1 MIKRTKAISILLML
15 VSLASCEPIRFT
27 FGKPSSN
34 KNNTTTNSSSSIN
47 TIDSI
52 EITNPIDRLI
62 LGHTYQLNT
71 STDEEIIWESGNT
84 NIVSIDKEGV
94 ITGKKIGSTTIY
106 ASLAIDSSV
115 STEMNI
121 TVVNKT
127 PTPTSSSSSSN
138 NNSSSSSQTNPI
150 ENENPN
156 PKKYKLNWHDEFDGN
171 SLNMNYWSYQ
181 EGDGS
186 QYGIPGWGNG
196 EQQYYSQDNVSV
208 NNGALKITARR
219 ENKGGKAYT
228 SARIRTANKV
238 AFTYGRIE
246 AKIKLPPYQGLWPAF
261 WMLPDTTTYGNWPN
275 SGEIDIMEAKG
286 RLPNETSAAIHFAN
300 NNNQHAYNTGT
311 CDLNQTLSSNMKDW
325 HTYAVEWESDSL
337 FFYVDDICFFGSKCN
352 QYSGVQGNSGQPFDK
367 NFHIL
372 LNLAVGGMF
381 DNYINPND
389 SDLPASMEV
398 DYVRWWGLK

>member
-27 FGKPSSN
+27 FSKPSNN
-34 KNNTTTNSSSSIN
+34 KNNTTNSSSSIN

-52 EITNPIDRLI
+52 EITNPIDRLV

-71 STDEEIIWESGNT
+71 STDKEIIWESGNT
-84 NIVSIDKEGV
+84 NIVSIDEEGV

-115 STEMNI
+115 STEINI

-150 ENENPN
+150 ENENPD

-186 QYGIPGWGNG
+186 QYGIPGWGNS

-219 ENKGGKAYT
+219 KNKGGKAYT

-286 RLPNETSAAIHFAN
+286 RLPNETSAAIHFAD
-300 NNNQHAYNTGT
+300 NNNQHKYNTGT
-311 CDLNQTLSSNMKDW
+311 CDLNQTLSNNMKDW

-352 QYSGVQGNSGQPFDK
+352 QYSGVEGNSGQPFDK

>member
-27 FGKPSSN
+27 FGKPSNN
-34 KNNTTTNSSSSIN
+34 KNNTTDSSSSIN

-52 EITNPIDRLI
+52 EITNPIDRLV

-138 NNSSSSSQTNPI
+138 NNSSSSSQTDSI
-150 ENENPN
+150 ENENPD

-186 QYGIPGWGNG
+186 QYGIPGWGNS

-246 AKIKLPPYQGLWPAF
+246 AKIKLPPHQGLWPAF

-286 RLPNETSAAIHFAN
+286 RLPNETSAAIHFAD
-300 NNNQHAYNTGT
+300 NNNQHKYNTGT

>member
-27 FGKPSSN
+27 FSKPSSN
-34 KNNTTTNSSSSIN
+34 KNNSSSSIN

-52 EITNPIDRLI
+52 EITNPIDRLV

-150 ENENPN
+150 ENENPD

-186 QYGIPGWGNG
+186 QYGIPGWGNS

-208 NNGALKITARR
+208 NNGALKITVRR

-261 WMLPDTTTYGNWPN
+261 WMLPGTTTYGNWPN

-286 RLPNETSAAIHFAN
+286 RLPNETSAAIHFAD

>member
-27 FGKPSSN
+27 FSKPSSN
-34 KNNTTTNSSSSIN
+34 KNNTTNSSSSIN

-52 EITNPIDRLI
+52 EITNPIDRLF

-186 QYGIPGWGNG
+186 QYGIPGWGNS

>member
-34 KNNTTTNSSSSIN
+34 KNNTTNSSSSIN

-52 EITNPIDRLI
+52 EITNPIDRLV

-94 ITGKKIGSTTIY
+94 LTGKKIGSTTIY

-186 QYGIPGWGNG
+186 QYGIPGWGNS
-196 EQQYYSQDNVSV
+196 EQQYYSQDNVSI

-228 SARIRTANKV
+228 STRIRTANKV

-286 RLPNETSAAIHFAN
+286 RLPNETSAAIHFADN
-300 NNNQHAYNTGT
+300 YNQHKYNTGT

>member
-34 KNNTTTNSSSSIN
+34 KNNTTNSSSSIN

-52 EITNPIDRLI
+52 EITNPIDRLV

-150 ENENPN
+150 ENENPD

-186 QYGIPGWGNG
+186 QYGIPGWGNS

-261 WMLPDTTTYGNWPN
+261 WMLPDTSTYGNWPN

-337 FFYVDDICFFGSKCN
+337 FFYVDDVCFFGSKCN
-352 QYSGVQGNSGQPFDK
+352 QYSGVEGNSGQPFDK

>member
-34 KNNTTTNSSSSIN
+34 KNNTTNSSSSIN

-52 EITNPIDRLI
+52 EITNPIDRLV

-186 QYGIPGWGNG
+186 QYGIPGWGNS

-286 RLPNETSAAIHFAN
+286 RLPNETSAAIHFAD
-300 NNNQHAYNTGT
+300 NNNQHKYNTGT

-352 QYSGVQGNSGQPFDK
+352 QYSGVEGNSGQPFDK

>member
-1 MIKRTKAISILLML
+1 MS
-15 VSLASCEPIRFT
+15 
-27 FGKPSSN
+27 
-34 KNNTTTNSSSSIN
+34 
-47 TIDSI
+47 
-52 EITNPIDRLI
+52 
-62 LGHTYQLNT
+62 T

-84 NIVSIDKEGV
+84 NIVSIDEEGV

-138 NNSSSSSQTNPI
+138 NNSSSSSQTDSV

-186 QYGIPGWGNG
+186 QYGIPGWGNS

-300 NNNQHAYNTGT
+300 NNNQHAYITGT
-311 CDLNQTLSSNMKDW
+311 CDLNQTLSNNMKDW

-352 QYSGVQGNSGQPFDK
+352 QYSGVEGNSGQPFDK

>member
-27 FGKPSSN
+27 FSKPSSN
-34 KNNTTTNSSSSIN
+34 KNNTTSSSSSIN

-52 EITNPIDRLI
+52 EITNPIDRLV

-84 NIVSIDKEGV
+84 NIVSVDEEGV
-94 ITGKKIGSTTIY
+94 ITGKNIGSTTIY

-138 NNSSSSSQTNPI
+138 NNSSSSSQTDSI

-186 QYGIPGWGNG
+186 QYGIPGWGNS

-261 WMLPDTTTYGNWPN
+261 WMLPDTSTYGNWPN

-286 RLPNETSAAIHFAN
+286 RLPNETSAAIHFAD
-300 NNNQHAYNTGT
+300 NNNQHKYNTGT

-352 QYSGVQGNSGQPFDK
+352 QYSGVEGNSGQPFDK

-389 SDLPASMEV
+389 SDLPASMEI

>member
-1 MIKRTKAISILLML
+1 MIKRTKAISVLLML

-34 KNNTTTNSSSSIN
+34 KNNTTNSSSSIN

-52 EITNPIDRLI
+52 EITNPIDRLV
-62 LGHTYQLNT
+62 LGHTYQLNI

-84 NIVSIDKEGV
+84 NIVSIDEEGV

-186 QYGIPGWGNG
+186 QYGIPGWGNS

-286 RLPNETSAAIHFAN
+286 RLPKETSAAIHFAD
-300 NNNQHAYNTGT
+300 NNNQHKYNTGT

-325 HTYAVEWESDSL
+325 HTYAVEWKSDSL

-352 QYSGVQGNSGQPFDK
+352 QYSGVEGNSGQPFDK

>member
-27 FGKPSSN
+27 FSKPSSN
-34 KNNTTTNSSSSIN
+34 KNNTTNSSSSIN

-52 EITNPIDRLI
+52 EITNPIDRLV
-62 LGHTYQLNT
+62 LGQTYQLNT

-121 TVVNKT
+121 IVVNKT

-186 QYGIPGWGNG
+186 QYGIPGWGNS

-286 RLPNETSAAIHFAN
+286 RLSNETSAAIHFAN

>member
-27 FGKPSSN
+27 FSKPSSN
-34 KNNTTTNSSSSIN
+34 KNSTTNSSSSIN

-52 EITNPIDRLI
+52 EITNPIDRLV

-156 PKKYKLNWHDEFDGN
+156 PKKYKLNWHDEFDWN

-186 QYGIPGWGNG
+186 QYGIPGWGNS
-196 EQQYYSQDNVSV
+196 EQQYYSQDNVSI

-219 ENKGGKAYT
+219 ENKGGKSYT

-246 AKIKLPPYQGLWPAF
+246 AKIKFPPFQGLWPAF

-286 RLPNETSAAIHFAN
+286 RLPNETSAAIHFAD
-300 NNNQHAYNTGT
+300 NNNQHKYNTGT
-311 CDLNQTLSSNMKDW
+311 CDLNQALSSNMKDW
-325 HTYAVEWESDSL
+325 HTYDVEWESDSL

-352 QYSGVQGNSGQPFDK
+352 QYSGVEGNSGQPFDK

>member
-27 FGKPSSN
+27 FSKPSSN
-34 KNNTTTNSSSSIN
+34 KNNTTNSSSSIN

-52 EITNPIDRLI
+52 EITNPIDRLV
-62 LGHTYQLNT
+62 LGQTYQLNT

-94 ITGKKIGSTTIY
+94 LTGKKIGSTTIY

-138 NNSSSSSQTNPI
+138 NNSSSSSQTDSI

-186 QYGIPGWGNG
+186 QYGIPGWGNS

-286 RLPNETSAAIHFAN
+286 RLSNETSAAIHFAN

>member
-1 MIKRTKAISILLML
+1 MIKKTKTISILLML

-27 FGKPSSN
+27 FSKPSNN
-34 KNNTTTNSSSSIN
+34 KNNTTNSSSTIN

-52 EITNPIDRLI
+52 EITNPIDRLV

-138 NNSSSSSQTNPI
+138 NNSSSSSQTDSI

-186 QYGIPGWGNG
+186 QYGIPGWGNS

-261 WMLPDTTTYGNWPN
+261 WMLPDTSTYGNWPN

-286 RLPNETSAAIHFAN
+286 RLPNETSAAIHFAD
-300 NNNQHAYNTGT
+300 NNNQHKYNTGT

-352 QYSGVQGNSGQPFDK
+352 QYSGVEGNSGQPFDK

-389 SDLPASMEV
+389 SDLPASTEV

>member
-34 KNNTTTNSSSSIN
+34 KNNTTNSSSSIN

-52 EITNPIDRLI
+52 EITNPIDRLV

-186 QYGIPGWGNG
+186 QYGIPGWGNS

>member
-34 KNNTTTNSSSSIN
+34 KNNTTNSSSSIN

-52 EITNPIDRLI
+52 EITNPIDRLV
-62 LGHTYQLNT
+62 LGQTYQLNT

-138 NNSSSSSQTNPI
+138 NNSSSSSQTDSI

-186 QYGIPGWGNG
+186 QYGIPGWGNS

-286 RLPNETSAAIHFAN
+286 RLSNETSAAIHFAD
-300 NNNQHAYNTGT
+300 NNNQHKYNTGT

-381 DNYINPND
+381 DNYINPNN

>member
-34 KNNTTTNSSSSIN
+34 KNNTTNSSSSIN

-52 EITNPIDRLI
+52 EITNPIDRLV

-94 ITGKKIGSTTIY
+94 LTGKKIGSTTIY

-186 QYGIPGWGNG
+186 QYGIPGWGNS

-352 QYSGVQGNSGQPFDK
+352 QYSGVEGNSGQPFDK

>member
-27 FGKPSSN
+27 FSKPSSN
-34 KNNTTTNSSSSIN
+34 KNNTTNSSSSIN

-52 EITNPIDRLI
+52 EITNPIDRLV

-138 NNSSSSSQTNPI
+138 NNSSSSSQTDSI

-186 QYGIPGWGNG
+186 QYGIPGWGNS

-219 ENKGGKAYT
+219 ENKGGKTYT

>member
-27 FGKPSSN
+27 FSKPSSS
-34 KNNTTTNSSSSIN
+34 KNNTTNSSSSIN

-52 EITNPIDRLI
+52 EITNPIDRLV

-186 QYGIPGWGNG
+186 QYGIPGWGNS

-219 ENKGGKAYT
+219 ENIGGKAYT

>member
-1 MIKRTKAISILLML
+1 MIKRTKTISILLML
-15 VSLASCEPIRFT
+15 ISLASCEPIRFT
-27 FGKPSSN
+27 FSKPSNN
-34 KNNTTTNSSSSIN
+34 KNNTTNSSSTIN

-52 EITNPIDRLI
+52 EITNPIDRLV

-121 TVVNKT
+121 TVINKT

-138 NNSSSSSQTNPI
+138 NNSSSSSQTDLI

-156 PKKYKLNWHDEFDGN
+156 PKKYKLNWHDEFDGK

-286 RLPNETSAAIHFAN
+286 RLPNETSAAIHFAD
-300 NNNQHAYNTGT
+300 NNNQHKYNTGA

-337 FFYVDDICFFGSKCN
+337 FFYVDDICFFGSKRN

>member
-27 FGKPSSN
+27 FSKPSSN
-34 KNNTTTNSSSSIN
+34 KNNTTNSSSSIN

-52 EITNPIDRLI
+52 EITNPIDRLV

-186 QYGIPGWGNG
+186 QYGIPGWGNS

-352 QYSGVQGNSGQPFDK
+352 QYSGVEGNSGQPFDK

-398 DYVRWWGLK
+398 DSVRWWGLK

>member
-27 FGKPSSN
+27 FSKPSSN
-34 KNNTTTNSSSSIN
+34 KNNTTNSSSSIN

-52 EITNPIDRLI
+52 EITNPIDRLV

-121 TVVNKT
+121 TVVSKT

-186 QYGIPGWGNG
+186 QYGIPGWGNS

-208 NNGALKITARR
+208 NNGALKITVRR
-219 ENKGGKAYT
+219 EDRGGKAYT

-286 RLPNETSAAIHFAN
+286 RLPNETSAAIHFADN
-300 NNNQHAYNTGT
+300 YNQHKYNTGT

>member
-34 KNNTTTNSSSSIN
+34 KNNTTNSSSSIN

-52 EITNPIDRLI
+52 EITNPIDRLV

-94 ITGKKIGSTTIY
+94 LTGKKIGSTTIY

-138 NNSSSSSQTNPI
+138 NNSSSSSQTDSI

-186 QYGIPGWGNG
+186 QYGIPGWGNS

-286 RLPNETSAAIHFAN
+286 RLPNETSAAIHFAD
-300 NNNQHAYNTGT
+300 NNNQHKYNTGT

>member
-27 FGKPSSN
+27 FSKPSSN
-34 KNNTTTNSSSSIN
+34 KNNTTNSSSSIN

-52 EITNPIDRLI
+52 EITNPIDRLV
-62 LGHTYQLNT
+62 LGQTYQLNT

-121 TVVNKT
+121 TVINKT

-138 NNSSSSSQTNPI
+138 NNSSSSSQTDSI

-186 QYGIPGWGNG
+186 QYGIPGWGNS

-219 ENKGGKAYT
+219 ENKSGKAYT

-261 WMLPDTTTYGNWPN
+261 WMLPDTSTYGNWPN

-372 LNLAVGGMF
+372 LNLAVGGML

>member
-1 MIKRTKAISILLML
+1 MIKKTKTISILLML

-27 FGKPSSN
+27 FSKPSSN
-34 KNNTTTNSSSSIN
+34 KNNTTNSSSSIN

-52 EITNPIDRLI
+52 EITNPIDSLV

-186 QYGIPGWGNG
+186 QYGIPGWGNS

-286 RLPNETSAAIHFAN
+286 RLSNETSAAIHFAD
-300 NNNQHAYNTGT
+300 NNNQHKYNTGT

-325 HTYAVEWESDSL
+325 HTYAVEWKSDSL

>member
-27 FGKPSSN
+27 FSKPSSN
-34 KNNTTTNSSSSIN
+34 KNNTTSSSSSIN

-52 EITNPIDRLI
+52 EITNPIDRLV

-138 NNSSSSSQTNPI
+138 NNSSSSSQTDSV

-186 QYGIPGWGNG
+186 QYGIPGWGNS

-208 NNGALKITARR
+208 NNGALKITTRR

-286 RLPNETSAAIHFAN
+286 RLPNETSAAIHFAD
-300 NNNQHAYNTGT
+300 NNNQHKYNTGT

>member
-1 MIKRTKAISILLML
+1 MIKKTKTISILLML

-27 FGKPSSN
+27 FSKPSSN
-34 KNNTTTNSSSSIN
+34 KNNTTNSSSTFN

-52 EITNPIDRLI
+52 EITNPIDRLV

-71 STDEEIIWESGNT
+71 STAEEIIWESGNT

-138 NNSSSSSQTNPI
+138 NNSSSSSQTDSI

-156 PKKYKLNWHDEFDGN
+156 RKKYKLNWHDEFDGN

-261 WMLPDTTTYGNWPN
+261 WMLPDTITYGNWPN

-286 RLPNETSAAIHFAN
+286 RLPNETSAAIHFADN
-300 NNNQHAYNTGT
+300 KYNTGT
-311 CDLNQTLSSNMKDW
+311 
-325 HTYAVEWESDSL
+325 
-337 FFYVDDICFFGSKCN
+337 
-352 QYSGVQGNSGQPFDK
+352 
-367 NFHIL
+367 
-372 LNLAVGGMF
+372 
-381 DNYINPND
+381 
-389 SDLPASMEV
+389 
-398 DYVRWWGLK
+398 

>member
-34 KNNTTTNSSSSIN
+34 KNNTTNSSSSIN

-52 EITNPIDRLI
+52 EITNPIDRLV

-94 ITGKKIGSTTIY
+94 LTGKKIGSTTIY

-156 PKKYKLNWHDEFDGN
+156 SKKYKLNWHDEFDGN

-186 QYGIPGWGNG
+186 QYGIPGWGNS

-286 RLPNETSAAIHFAN
+286 RLPNETSAAIHFAD
-300 NNNQHAYNTGT
+300 NNNQHAYITGT
-311 CDLNQTLSSNMKDW
+311 CDLNQTLSNNMKDW

-381 DNYINPND
+381 DNNINPND

>member
-27 FGKPSSN
+27 FSKPSSN
-34 KNNTTTNSSSSIN
+34 KNNTTNSSSSIN

-52 EITNPIDRLI
+52 EITNPIDRLV
-62 LGHTYQLNT
+62 LGQTYQLNT

-84 NIVSIDKEGV
+84 NIVSIDKEGF

-121 TVVNKT
+121 TVINKT

-150 ENENPN
+150 ENENPD

-186 QYGIPGWGNG
+186 QYGIPGWGNS

-208 NNGALKITARR
+208 NNGALKITAKR
-219 ENKGGKAYT
+219 ENRGGKAYT

-286 RLPNETSAAIHFAN
+286 RLPNETSAAIHFAD
-300 NNNQHAYNTGT
+300 NNNQHKYNTGT

-352 QYSGVQGNSGQPFDK
+352 QYSGVEGNSGQPFDK

>member
-34 KNNTTTNSSSSIN
+34 KNNTTNSSPSIN

-52 EITNPIDRLI
+52 EITNPIDRLV

-94 ITGKKIGSTTIY
+94 LTGKKIGSTTIY

-138 NNSSSSSQTNPI
+138 NNSSSSSQTDSI

-300 NNNQHAYNTGT
+300 NNNQHAYITGT
-311 CDLNQTLSSNMKDW
+311 CDLNQTLSNNMKDW

>member
-27 FGKPSSN
+27 FSKPSSN
-34 KNNTTTNSSSSIN
+34 KNNTTNSSSSIN

-52 EITNPIDRLI
+52 EITNPIDRLV
-62 LGHTYQLNT
+62 LGQTYQLNT

-94 ITGKKIGSTTIY
+94 LTGKKIGSTTIY

-138 NNSSSSSQTNPI
+138 NNSSSSSQTDSI

-186 QYGIPGWGNG
+186 QYGIPGWGNS
-196 EQQYYSQDNVSV
+196 EQQYYSQDNVSI

-286 RLPNETSAAIHFAN
+286 RLSNETSAAIHFAN

>member
-27 FGKPSSN
+27 FSKPLSN
-34 KNNTTTNSSSSIN
+34 KSNTTNSSSSIN

-52 EITNPIDRLI
+52 EITNPIDRLV

-71 STDEEIIWESGNT
+71 STNEEIIWESGNT

-138 NNSSSSSQTNPI
+138 NNSSSSSQTDSI

-186 QYGIPGWGNG
+186 QYGIPGWGNN

-286 RLPNETSAAIHFAN
+286 RLPNETSAAIHFAD
-300 NNNQHAYNTGT
+300 NNNQHKYNTGT

-325 HTYAVEWESDSL
+325 HTYAVEWESNSL
-337 FFYVDDICFFGSKCN
+337 FFYVDNICFFGSKCN
-352 QYSGVQGNSGQPFDK
+352 QYSGVEGNSGQPFDK

>member
-27 FGKPSSN
+27 FSKPSSN
-34 KNNTTTNSSSSIN
+34 KNNTTNSSSSIN

-52 EITNPIDRLI
+52 EITNPIDRLV

-186 QYGIPGWGNG
+186 QYGIPGWGNS
-196 EQQYYSQDNVSV
+196 EQQYYSQDNVSI

-219 ENKGGKAYT
+219 EDRGGKAYT
-228 SARIRTANKV
+228 SSRIRTANKV

-286 RLPNETSAAIHFAN
+286 RLPNETSAAIHFAD
-300 NNNQHAYNTGT
+300 NNNQHKYSTGT

>member
-34 KNNTTTNSSSSIN
+34 KNNITDSSSSIN

-52 EITNPIDRLI
+52 EITNPIDRLV

-138 NNSSSSSQTNPI
+138 NNSSSSSQTDSI

-196 EQQYYSQDNVSV
+196 EQEYYSQDNVSV

-286 RLPNETSAAIHFAN
+286 RLPNETSAAIHFAD
-300 NNNQHAYNTGT
+300 NNNQHKYNTGT

-337 FFYVDDICFFGSKCN
+337 FFYVDDICFFGSNCN

>member
-27 FGKPSSN
+27 FSKPSSN
-34 KNNTTTNSSSSIN
+34 KSNTTNSSSSIN

-52 EITNPIDRLI
+52 EITNPIDRLV

-84 NIVSIDKEGV
+84 NIVSIDEEGV
-94 ITGKKIGSTTIY
+94 ITGKNIGSTTIY
-106 ASLAIDSSV
+106 ASLAIDNSV

-138 NNSSSSSQTNPI
+138 NNSSSSSQTDSV

-186 QYGIPGWGNG
+186 QYGIPGWGNS

-261 WMLPDTTTYGNWPN
+261 WMLPDTATYGNWPN

-286 RLPNETSAAIHFAN
+286 RLPNET
-300 NNNQHAYNTGT
+300 
-311 CDLNQTLSSNMKDW
+311 
-325 HTYAVEWESDSL
+325 
-337 FFYVDDICFFGSKCN
+337 
-352 QYSGVQGNSGQPFDK
+352 
-367 NFHIL
+367 
-372 LNLAVGGMF
+372 
-381 DNYINPND
+381 
-389 SDLPASMEV
+389 
-398 DYVRWWGLK
+398 

>member
-34 KNNTTTNSSSSIN
+34 KNNTTNSSSSIN

-52 EITNPIDRLI
+52 EITNPIDRLV

-186 QYGIPGWGNG
+186 QYGIPGWGNS

-367 NFHIL
+367 KFHIL

>member
-34 KNNTTTNSSSSIN
+34 KNNITNSSSSIN

-52 EITNPIDRLI
+52 EITNPIDRLV

-138 NNSSSSSQTNPI
+138 NNSSSSSQTDSI

-186 QYGIPGWGNG
+186 QYGIPGWGNS
-196 EQQYYSQDNVSV
+196 EQQYYSQDNVSI

-286 RLPNETSAAIHFAN
+286 RLPNETSAAIHFAD

>member
-27 FGKPSSN
+27 FSKPSNN
-34 KNNTTTNSSSSIN
+34 KNNTTNSSSSIN

-52 EITNPIDRLI
+52 EITNPIDRLV

-84 NIVSIDKEGV
+84 NIVSIDEEGV

-150 ENENPN
+150 ENENPD

-186 QYGIPGWGNG
+186 QYGIPGWGNS

-261 WMLPDTTTYGNWPN
+261 WMLPDTATYGNWPN

-286 RLPNETSAAIHFAN
+286 RLPNKTSAAIHFAN
-300 NNNQHAYNTGT
+300 NNNQHAYITGT
-311 CDLNQTLSSNMKDW
+311 CDLNQTLSNNMKDW

-337 FFYVDDICFFGSKCN
+337 FFYVDGICFFGSKCN
-352 QYSGVQGNSGQPFDK
+352 QYSGVEGNSGQPFDK

>member
-34 KNNTTTNSSSSIN
+34 KNNTTNSSSSIN

-52 EITNPIDRLI
+52 EITNPIDRLV

-186 QYGIPGWGNG
+186 QYGIPGWGNS

-261 WMLPDTTTYGNWPN
+261 WMLPDTSTYGNWPN

-286 RLPNETSAAIHFAN
+286 RLPNETSAAIHFAD
-300 NNNQHAYNTGT
+300 NNNQHKYNTGT

-352 QYSGVQGNSGQPFDK
+352 QYSGIEGNSGQPFDK